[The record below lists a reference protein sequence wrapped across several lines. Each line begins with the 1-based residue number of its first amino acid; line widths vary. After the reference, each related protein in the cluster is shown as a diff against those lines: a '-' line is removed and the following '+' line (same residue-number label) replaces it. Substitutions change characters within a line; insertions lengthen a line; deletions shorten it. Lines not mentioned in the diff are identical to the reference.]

1 MQAIVS
7 GSIMKRMFKRF
18 LFFNLLFWV
27 LFINAQNRPTDSTEF
42 VHFDCGITQTKQRL
56 DKRFFA
62 STTPIELRVNNEEFT
77 FTTLQ
82 FGKRKNKMYLYL
94 RILADNI
101 CIKKEKNVD
110 VHFKSGEVITLKNE
124 YPINCESFFA
134 KQLKKK
140 EIEKLLQ
147 NEITHIKIYTY
158 KKNFEMYVSTIQNA
172 NIQQSL
178 NCLLTYKIKKS
189 DEVKLKKKKQDE
201 KSESQ
206 VSRPSTDNQQP
217 KEE

>member
-1 MQAIVS
+1 
-7 GSIMKRMFKRF
+7 MKVMIKRF
-18 LFFNLLFWV
+18 LFSNFLFWAA
-27 LFINAQNRPTDSTEF
+27 FFSAQNQSIDSTEF
-42 VHFDCGITQTKQRL
+42 VPFDCGITQTKQRL

>member
-1 MQAIVS
+1 
-7 GSIMKRMFKRF
+7 MFKRF